1 MPTPEEVKEK
11 VLVIGSGIGGLSTG
25 IILAKLG
32 FDVTVIEK
40 NRQPGGMMRSYVRR
54 GVQCNV
60 GLHYLGALDHGQIL
74 RRCFDFLDITDH
86 LPLIRM
92 GVNGPVDRYLFTD
105 NHLGIERF
113 DVPTGF
119 EAYEA
124 GLNAAFPTQRT
135 QVAALM
141 NMLRRSADQFDRLS
155 FLYSDQIP
163 EDWFDQAEPLGKI
176 FDQIGC
182 SPGLRA
188 VFGLPSV
195 LIGVPHAVCP
205 QFYHTMTLASYLLS
219 AWRLRGQGA
228 IMADVCAQRLTSL
241 GGSLRTGETVA
252 GIRTVDGHVRGVT
265 LDSGEI
271 LDASIVV
278 GAIHPK
284 GVIALLESDVVKAS
298 YRRRILGLKDTAGMM
313 AVHALVPAERHP
325 EISHNLYAIQADPNG
340 GLRDLIFLQLRS
352 SDAPGQNLLTLITS
366 GHNELWSDW
375 GQTRSGQRGPDY
387 IKKKVDLAHGIIG
400 RIEKIMGPFHG
411 LQILD
416 IYTPLT
422 IRDWV
427 NSPEG
432 SAYGVMRSSDQML
445 SAALLNRSSLR
456 GLFLA
461 GQNVLSPGILGTI
474 LGSFTTVKFIV
485 GSERFRRE
493 VRI

>member
-1 MPTPEEVKEK
+1 MTPPEGAERK
-11 VLVIGSGIGGLSTG
+11 VLVIGSGIGGLSAG

-32 FDVTVIEK
+32 FEVIVIEK
-40 NRQPGGMMRSYVRR
+40 NRQPGGMMRSYARR

-60 GLHYLGALDHGQIL
+60 GLHYMGALDHGQIL
-74 RRCFDFLDITDH
+74 RRCFDFLGITEQ

-92 GVNGPVDRYLFTD
+92 GVDAPVDRYIFTD
-105 NHLGIERF
+105 HHLGIDSF

-124 GLNAAFPTQRT
+124 GLSAAFPTQRT
-135 QVAALM
+135 SVAALM
-141 NMLRRSADQFDRLS
+141 TLLRRSADQLDRLS
-155 FLYSDQIP
+155 FLYSDRP
-163 EDWFDQAEPLGKI
+163 TEYWFDQAEPLGAI
-176 FDQIGC
+176 FDRIGC

-228 IMADVCAQRLTSL
+228 TMAEVCAQRLKSL

-252 GIRTVDGHVRGVT
+252 GIRTLDGCVRGVT
-265 LDSGEI
+265 LDSGET
-271 LDASIVV
+271 LDASIIV
-278 GAIHPK
+278 GTIHPK
-284 GVIALLESDVVKAS
+284 RIIELLEPEVVKAS
-298 YRRRILGLKDTAGMM
+298 YRRRIMGLKDTPGMM

-325 EISHNLYAIQADPNG
+325 EILSNLYMVQADPNG
-340 GLRDLIFLQLRS
+340 GLLDLIFLQLRS
-352 SDAPGQNLLTLITS
+352 SDSPGQNLLTLITS
-366 GHNELWSDW
+366 GHYESWQAW
-375 GQTRSGQRGPDY
+375 QQTRSGQRGPDY
-387 IKKKVDLAHGIIG
+387 VKMKQDLAQRIIE
-400 RIEKIMGPFHG
+400 RIEKIMGPFQG

-416 IYTPLT
+416 IFTPLT

-432 SAYGVMRSSDQML
+432 SAYGVMRSNDQML
-445 SAALLNRSSLR
+445 SAALLNRTSLR

-461 GQNVLSPGILGTI
+461 GQSVLSPGILGTI
-474 LGSFTTVKFIV
+474 LGSFSTVKFIV
-485 GSERFRRE
+485 GPERFRQE

>member
-1 MPTPEEVKEK
+1 MPIPEKVKEK

-25 IILAKLG
+25 IILSRLG
-32 FDVTVIEK
+32 FEVTVIEK
-40 NRQPGGMMRSYVRR
+40 NRQPGGMMRSYARR

-60 GLHYLGALDHGQIL
+60 GLHYLGGLDHGQIL
-74 RRCFDFLDITDH
+74 RRCFDFLGITDQ

-92 GVNGPVDRYLFTD
+92 GVDGPVDRYLFTD

-124 GLNAAFPTQRT
+124 SLNAAFPTQRT

-141 NMLRRSADQFDRLS
+141 TLLRRSADQFDRLS
-155 FLYSDQIP
+155 FLYSDQVT
-163 EDWFDQAEPLGKI
+163 EYWFDQAEPLGAI
-176 FDQIGC
+176 FDRIGC

-219 AWRLRGQGA
+219 AWRLKGQGA
-228 IMADVCAQRLTSL
+228 TMADVCSQRLISL
-241 GGSLRTGETVA
+241 GGGLRTGEAVT
-252 GIRTVDGHVRGVT
+252 GIRTDEGRVKGVT
-265 LDSGEI
+265 LDSGET

-278 GAIHPK
+278 STIHPK
-284 GVIALLESDVVKAS
+284 GMIELLGPDVVKAS

-313 AVHALVPAERHP
+313 AVHALVSAERHP
-325 EISHNLYAIQADPNG
+325 EILHNLYAIQADTNG

-352 SDAPGQNLLTLITS
+352 SDLPGQNLLTLITS
-366 GHNELWSDW
+366 GHNELWPAW
-375 GQTRSGQRGPDY
+375 QQTRSGQRGPEY
-387 IKKKVDLAHGIIG
+387 AKRKLELAQGIIE
-400 RIEKIMGPFHG
+400 RTEKIIGPFHG

-416 IYTPLT
+416 IFTPLT

-432 SAYGVMRSSDQML
+432 SAYGVMRSTEQML
-445 SAALLNRSSLR
+445 SAALLNRTSLP

-461 GQNVLSPGILGTI
+461 GQSVLSPGILGTI
-474 LGSFTTVKFIV
+474 LGSLTTVKFIV
-485 GSERFRRE
+485 GSERFRQE